1 MIKIGNDS
9 LSKIY
14 FGGSEVERVY
24 LGTSLVYQK
33 QVPQQTLLYLTIG
46 TPFDPYVYLS
56 AQIYNPTGASVALT
70 PGNTALPTCWT
81 QFEVTDMSYE
91 ATFGVPLMGVT
102 FDLKCYRTY
111 QGVTTLAYSTNI
123 YVGNGSPLD
132 QGIDIYGL
140 NPAIRTGETFEFLI
154 ENLNYI

>member
-1 MIKIGNDS
+1 MIKIGSMD
-9 LSKIY
+9 LVKAY
-14 FGGSEVERVY
+14 LGASEIQKVY

-33 QVPQQTLLYLTIG
+33 QVAQQTLLYLTIG

-70 PGNTALPTCWT
+70 PGNSALPTCWT
-81 QFEVTDMSYE
+81 RFELFDQGYQD
-91 ATFGVPLMGVT
+91 TFGVPLIGVT

-111 QGVTTLAYSTNI
+111 DGNSSIAFSQNI
-123 YVGNGSPLD
+123 YIGNGDVVD
-132 QGIDIYGL
+132 QGIDVYGL
-140 NPAIRTGETFEFLI
+140 NPAIRAGETFEFAI

>member
-1 MIKIGNDS
+1 MIKVGSNN
-9 LSKIY
+9 LQKIY
-14 FGGSEVERVY
+14 LGASEIQKVY

-33 QVPQQTLLYLTIG
+33 QVAQQTLLYLTIG

-56 AQIYNPTGASVALT
+56 AQIYNPTGASVSLT

-81 QFEVTDMSYE
+81 QFEVMDVGYE
-91 ATFGVPLMGVT
+91 STFGVPLMGVT

-111 QGVTTLAYSTNI
+111 QGVTTPAYTSNM
-123 YVGNGSPLD
+123 YVGNGSPLN
-132 QGIDIYGL
+132 QGINVYGL
-140 NPAIRTGETFEFLI
+140 NPAIRAGETFEFAI

>member
-14 FGGSEVERVY
+14 LGGSEVEKVY

-56 AQIYNPTGASVALT
+56 AQIYNPSGASVSLT

-81 QFEVTDMSYE
+81 QFEVMDMGYE
-91 ATFGVPLMGVT
+91 LTYGVPLNGVT

-111 QGVTTLAYSTNI
+111 QGVTTPAYTSNM
-123 YVGNGSPLD
+123 YVGNGSPSN
-132 QGIDIYGL
+132 QGINVYGL
-140 NPAIRTGETFEFLI
+140 NPAIRAGETFEFAI

>member
-1 MIKIGNDS
+1 MIKIGSID
-9 LSKIY
+9 LVKAY
-14 FGGSEVERVY
+14 LGASEIQKVY

-33 QVPQQTLLYLTIG
+33 QVQQQTLLYLTIG
-46 TPFDPYVYLS
+46 TPLDPYVYLS
-56 AQIYNPTGASVALT
+56 AQIYNPSGASVALT

-81 QFEVTDMSYE
+81 QFEVMDVGYE

-111 QGVTTLAYSTNI
+111 QGVTTPAYSTNM

-132 QGIDIYGL
+132 QGVNVYGL
-140 NPAIRTGETFEFLI
+140 NPAIRAGETFEFAI

>member
-1 MIKIGNDS
+1 MIKVGNID
-9 LSKIY
+9 LVKAY
-14 FGGSEVERVY
+14 LGASEIQKVY
-24 LGTSLVYQK
+24 LGSSLVYQK
-33 QVPQQTLLYLTIG
+33 QIAQQTLLYLTIG

-56 AQIYNPTGASVALT
+56 TQIYNPTGASVSLT

-81 QFEVTDMSYE
+81 QFEVMDVGYE
-91 ATFGVPLMGVT
+91 STFGFPLMGVT

-111 QGVTTLAYSTNI
+111 QGVTTPAYSTNI

-132 QGIDIYGL
+132 QGINVYGL
-140 NPAIRTGETFEFLI
+140 NPAIRAGETFEFAI